1 MQSYFVPRKC
11 CNSCNI
17 SEIAMEMNKKKEENG
32 KMKKIKK
39 KKGEIEI
46 EQEN

>member
-1 MQSYFVPRKC
+1 MQIIAQSYFAPRKY

-17 SEIAMEMNKKKEENG
+17 SEIAMEMNKKGENEKTIDRKEG
-32 KMKKIKK
+32 
-39 KKGEIEI
+39 GEI